1 MLFLASLRKKKIKIA
16 DGRIVWHPSR
26 PSGLATETHPLGQ
39 FTHYNRRIQLNRRLE
54 FLFIIKDVPRIF
66 EELPLSFYLP
76 RKANKQTKT
85 GKYRSFGGWQSLCVY
100 QKQFNEK
107 KKSIIIVILLQRAL
121 TDLLDSSPPFWSTT
135 LSWSLWCD
143 VSFDCVLN
151 HLVKLSGSPYADG
164 LLCVSQLVTS
174 DLSEYVLT
182 IMAYSEIVQILPPEW
197 QIFHNL
203 GFLFLS
209 KNIPCVKETSK
220 YNEKWHFHICVL

>member
-1 MLFLASLRKKKIKIA
+1 MCPEYLKNCHCPSIFLEKQ
-16 DGRIVWHPSR
+16 
-26 PSGLATETHPLGQ
+26 T
-39 FTHYNRRIQLNRRLE
+39 
-54 FLFIIKDVPRIF
+54 
-66 EELPLSFYLP
+66 
-76 RKANKQTKT
+76 NKQKLVNTDHLEADKVYVSTKN
-85 GKYRSFGGWQSLCVY
+85 S
-100 QKQFNEK
+100 QFNEK

-197 QIFHNL
+197 QIFYNL

>member
-1 MLFLASLRKKKIKIA
+1 M
-16 DGRIVWHPSR
+16 
-26 PSGLATETHPLGQ
+26 
-39 FTHYNRRIQLNRRLE
+39 
-54 FLFIIKDVPRIF
+54 
-66 EELPLSFYLP
+66 EELFGIHPGHLVQPQRHIHQDNLLIITEGYNLTEDWNSSSSSKMCPEYLKNCHCP
-76 RKANKQTKT
+76 SIFLEKQTNKQKLVNTDHLEADKVYVSTKN
-85 GKYRSFGGWQSLCVY
+85 S
-100 QKQFNEK
+100 QFNEK

-182 IMAYSEIVQILPPEW
+182 IMAYSEIVQILPPE
-197 QIFHNL
+197 
-203 GFLFLS
+203 
-209 KNIPCVKETSK
+209 
-220 YNEKWHFHICVL
+220 

>member
-1 MLFLASLRKKKIKIA
+1 M
-16 DGRIVWHPSR
+16 
-26 PSGLATETHPLGQ
+26 
-39 FTHYNRRIQLNRRLE
+39 
-54 FLFIIKDVPRIF
+54 PRIF

-85 GKYRSFGGWQSLCVY
+85 GKYRSFGGDKVY
-100 QKQFNEK
+100 VSTKNSQFNEK

-182 IMAYSEIVQILPPEW
+182 IMAYSEIVQILPPE
-197 QIFHNL
+197 
-203 GFLFLS
+203 
-209 KNIPCVKETSK
+209 
-220 YNEKWHFHICVL
+220 